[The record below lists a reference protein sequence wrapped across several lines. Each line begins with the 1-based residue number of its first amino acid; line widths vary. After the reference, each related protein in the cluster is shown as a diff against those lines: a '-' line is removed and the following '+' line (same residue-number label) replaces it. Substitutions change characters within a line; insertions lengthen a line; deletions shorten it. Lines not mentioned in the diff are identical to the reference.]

1 MYYKYTY
8 ISINGKLK
16 MKKVEREIK
25 EIMFNAFQQV
35 QKMDK
40 VPLPI

>member
-1 MYYKYTY
+1 
-8 ISINGKLK
+8 